1 MEIITGHINT
11 DMDCFASM
19 YAASLLYPQA
29 VLVFPGTLNRNVR
42 EFYSLHKDLLR
53 VRPLKGL
60 DLSQVTRLVIVDTS
74 VMSRIGELAQI
85 VRAGG
90 AEVIIYDHHREC
102 DIPYGQRIH
111 APVGANTTLLCEAV
125 QRQNGAVSS
134 FAATVMA
141 MGLYEDT
148 GCFTYA
154 GTVMRDVAALAY
166 LFQFR
171 PELRVVRDY
180 VKWDIDL
187 PQLALF
193 NELLASQ
200 ERLMVNGHP
209 IIVVTAERQEFVADV
224 AVLVQK
230 IADITDAS
238 AVIAVIRMGRNCHVI
253 GRGDTIGIDLVP
265 LFEKLGG
272 GGHSQAAAAV
282 LKNSVLAA
290 AVARVKALLPLIA
303 KSVALAQDIMTHQVK
318 TATPD
323 MTVDEVADVLVH
335 YGHTGLP
342 VMHNDRIVGVIS
354 RRDVDKAR
362 MHHLGHAPVKGFM
375 STHVITAPPTATVR
389 EIENLLVSHDIG
401 RIPITADG
409 RLIGIVTR
417 SDVLRYLHGQALP
430 LPYTERAAPR
440 YVIPDRDTVRA
451 LLSRHATRHLLERA
465 GEIAAAQGF
474 KAAVVGGFV
483 RDLLLGEKNEDI
495 DIVIEGDALAFAHA
509 LARACHGQV
518 KNTSRFGTVTLVAS
532 RRKIDVATARTEYYA
547 KPAALPTVAFSAL
560 HQDLAR
566 RDFTINAMGVVLN
579 PAEYG
584 QLLDY
589 YGGYS
594 DLRNGVIRVLYNMS
608 FVEDP
613 TRMIRA
619 LRFAARFGFTLADDT
634 RQFLRQGIADRLWEK
649 LSVDRLRREVR
660 LVFAELHWPAILDM
674 MQETGMFGPLFC
686 GVSWSQVAAPL
697 AKLPSVLSWLSQA
710 GVRAEPMSTVL
721 YLLCRQL
728 PPPVRQEC
736 WQKYVPGR
744 RGEKAGVWER
754 DYQAHVACLVAARER
769 YAIYACLHQLPPEIW
784 ANLLLEEAVADKVRL
799 FINELRGQHLSITGE
814 EIMALGIPRGRRV
827 GEIMRQILAAKI
839 NGAVSSPEQEL
850 VLAKLLASKKEA
862 IR

>member
-29 VLVFPGTLNRNVR
+29 VLVFPGALNKNVR
-42 EFYSLHKDLLR
+42 EFYSLHKDLLPA
-53 VRPLKGL
+53 RPLKGL
-60 DLSQVTRLVIVDTS
+60 SLTGVTRLVIVDTS
-74 VMSRIGELAQI
+74 VMSRIGELAQL

-90 AEVIIYDHHREC
+90 TEVIIYDHHREC
-102 DIPYGQRIH
+102 DIPYTRRIH
-111 APVGANTTLLCEAV
+111 APVGANTTLLCETV
-125 QRQNGAVSS
+125 QRQNGVVSP

-154 GTVMRDVAALAY
+154 GTTMRDVAALAY
-166 LFQFR
+166 LFQFQ
-171 PELRVVRDY
+171 PELQVVRECI
-180 VKWDIDL
+180 KWDIDL

-209 IIVVTAERQEFVADV
+209 IVVVTAERREFVADV

-230 IADITDAS
+230 ITDITDAS
-238 AVIAVIRMGRNCHVI
+238 AVVAIIRLGRHCHVI
-253 GRGDTIGIDLVP
+253 GRGDTAGIDLAP
-265 LFEKLGG
+265 LCEKLGG

-282 LKNSVLAA
+282 LKNCDLAA
-290 AVARVKALLPLIA
+290 AVDKVKALLPLIA
-303 KSVALAQDIMTHQVK
+303 KPVALARDIMTHQVK
-318 TATPD
+318 TAAPD
-323 MTVDEVADVLVH
+323 MTIDEVADILVH
-335 YGHTGLP
+335 YGHSGLP
-342 VMHNDRIVGVIS
+342 VMHDKQIVGVIS

-375 STHVITAPPTATVR
+375 STRVITAPQTATVR
-389 EIENLLVSHDIG
+389 EIENLLVTHDIG
-401 RIPITADG
+401 RIPITAED

-417 SDVLRYLHGQALP
+417 SDVLRYLHGQALAP
-430 LPYTERAAPR
+430 PYAEHAAPH
-440 YVIPDRDTVRA
+440 YVAPDRDTVRA
-451 LLSRHATRHLLERA
+451 LLSRHATRHLLARA
-465 GEIAAAQGF
+465 GEIAATRGF

-518 KNTSRFGTVTLVAS
+518 KNTSRFGTVTMVAG
-532 RRKIDVATARTEYYA
+532 RRKIDIATARTEYYA
-547 KPAALPTVAFSAL
+547 KPAALPTVASGAL

-566 RDFTINAMGVVLN
+566 RDFSINAMGVMLN

-584 QLLDY
+584 ELLDY
-589 YGGYS
+589 YGGYG

-634 RQFLRQGIADRLWEK
+634 RQLLRQGIADRLWDK
-649 LSVDRLRREVR
+649 LSLDRLRREMR
-660 LVFAELHWPAILDM
+660 LVFAEPRWPAILDL
-674 MQETGMFGPLFC
+674 MQETGMFSPLFG
-686 GVSWSQVAAPL
+686 GVPWTQVAAPL
-697 AKLPSVLSWLSQA
+697 TKLPAALAWLSQE
-710 GVRAEPMSTVL
+710 GVRADPLSAVL

-728 PPPVRQEC
+728 PPPAQREH
-736 WQKYVPGR
+736 WQKFVPGR
-744 RGEKAGVWER
+744 RGEKAGVGR
-754 DYQAHVACLVAARER
+754 LDFAAQVSCLAAARER
-769 YAIYACLHQLPPEIW
+769 AAIYDCLQPLPPEVW
-784 ANLLLEEAVADKVRL
+784 ANLLLEETVADKVRL
-799 FINELRGQHLSITGE
+799 FVRELRGLELSVTGN
-814 EIMALGIPRGRRV
+814 EIIALGIPRGRRV

-839 NGAVSSPEQEL
+839 NGAVNSPEQERA
-850 VLAKLLASKKEA
+850 LAKLLADKKEA